1 MKRSPSVL
9 FDMEEYPPFLGF
21 PREAVM
27 FFKRL
32 KRNNNRAW
40 FEKHRNEY
48 EECAKQPMQSLVA
61 SLRPHF
67 ERFAPEYDLNPK
79 RSIFRIY
86 RDTRF
91 SKDKTPYKTH
101 VAAHFVLRGMA
112 KGFVGSGY
120 YVDMEPGGC
129 FAGAGIYMPESDQ
142 LKKIR
147 AAIASES
154 DRFLSVINDRSFK
167 KRFGKL
173 EGARLQRMPKGYDEG
188 HPMEEYLKLKQFFV
202 GGSMPESRA
211 FSPKF
216 LDDVAAICEAATPLV
231 LFLNDATRGVKV
243 GR

>member
-21 PREAVM
+21 PREAVE

-91 SKDKTPYKTH
+91 
-101 VAAHFVLRGMA
+101 
-112 KGFVGSGY
+112 
-120 YVDMEPGGC
+120 
-129 FAGAGIYMPESDQ
+129 I
-142 LKKIR
+142 
-147 AAIASES
+147 
-154 DRFLSVINDRSFK
+154 K